1 MCRSARRRVSRRVDA
16 GMASVTAP
24 RRRTAWQLLFDRN
37 FGPFTAGKILSSC
50 GNWVQ
55 QVAAAVF
62 MFELTHSAL
71 MVGTVGAVQ
80 FAGPLVLALWT
91 GALTDRHDRRKLL
104 MVGRL
109 VSGMSAGLLPV
120 LILMF
125 GMDAFGGPVVL
136 LLAAAAMGVGHAI
149 S

>member
-1 MCRSARRRVSRRVDA
+1 
-16 GMASVTAP
+16 
-24 RRRTAWQLLFDRN
+24 
-37 FGPFTAGKILSSC
+37 
-50 GNWVQ
+50 
-55 QVAAAVF
+55 
-62 MFELTHSAL
+62 
-71 MVGTVGAVQ
+71 
-80 FAGPLVLALWT
+80 
-91 GALTDRHDRRKLL
+91 RRKLL

-149 S
+149 SLPAMQALTPGLVPDDDLEQALALGSAAPSIARTVGPALGAGLLLLGGPVLAFGVAALTHWVFIAALAMIAARLQERE